1 MFYRLNLKLSRENHY
16 FGIPGLCAILLALLV
31 GLGACTKEEIPGPE
45 DPGHTKAAPVSPM
58 VLVSGLGATVGSTV
72 GPDGDLYVTEGSEGK
87 IIRIDPQSGDHSD
100 FASGLPAF
108 NPAFGFGGPVDVCF
122 RNGKAYALVTLV
134 GPDAG
139 GSDMVGIYEINGNGS
154 GDYEAL
160 VDIGQFNILHPPAT
174 AFDFPTGVQYSIE
187 TYRNGFLVTDG
198 HMNRVLYVT
207 PGGDI
212 SIVRSFG
219 NIVPTGLDLSG
230 NKIYMA
236 EAGPTPHDPE
246 NGKVISFVP
255 ASRNTKFVA
264 SGAPLL
270 VDVEFGFAHRL
281 FALSQGEWEGAF
293 PGAPA
298 NAGTGSLVMA
308 NPDGTFTTVVDELNL
323 PSSLEFIRNTAYIVS
338 LAGEVVTVENVKSE
352 VPF

>member
-1 MFYRLNLKLSRENHY
+1 MRRFEL
-16 FGIPGLCAILLALLV
+16 PGVCAVFLALLV
-31 GLGACTKEEIPGPE
+31 GLGACTKEEIPLPE
-45 DPGHTKAAPVSPM
+45 DAGHTKAAHAAPSS
-58 VLVSGLGATVGSTV
+58 LVSNLGATVGSTV
-72 GPDGDLYVTEGSEGK
+72 GPDGYLYVTEGSTGK
-87 IIRIDPQSGDHSD
+87 IIRIDPQSGDHST

-108 NPAFGFGGPVDVCF
+108 NPLFGFGGPVDVCF

-139 GSDMVGIYEINGNGS
+139 GSDMVGIYEIDGNGP
-154 GDYEAL
+154 GNHAAL
-160 VDIGQFNILHPPAT
+160 VDIGQFNIQNPPAT
-174 AFDFPTGVQYSIE
+174 SFDFPTGVQYAIE
-187 TYRNGFLVTDG
+187 SYRNGFLVTDG

-207 PGGDI
+207 PDGDVT
-212 SIVRSFG
+212 IVRAFG

-270 VDVEFGFAHRL
+270 VDVEFGFANRL
-281 FALSQGEWEGAF
+281 FALSQGEWEGGF

-298 NAGTGSLVMA
+298 NAGTGSLVQA
-308 NPDGTFTTVVDELNL
+308 NPDGTFTTVVEELNL
-323 PSSLEFIRNTAYIVS
+323 PSSLEFIGNTAYIVS
-338 LAGEVVTVENVKSE
+338 LAGEVLMVENVKSE